1 MERTILVINHEI
13 IKNQEKTRF
22 YSIKK
27 KKAHISRII
36 RCRKT
41 TRRRRKGK
49 KRKEKRRGL

>member
-13 IKNQEKTRF
+13 SKNQEKTRI
-22 YSIKK
+22 YSIK